1 MRTKALTDK
10 QLKMLFKVLPPRD
23 VLICK
28 IIRQTGL
35 RISDVLALKKADIA
49 PKMTV
54 LERKTKKKRTITL
67 TKALVRDC
75 AIYGATHRGM
85 RLFNCNRSTFYRSL
99 HRAALK
105 FGWQNVSAHSIR
117 KTYARAYCRKY
128 GVEATRREL
137 RHDSVA
143 TTLIYLQDL

>member
-49 PKMTV
+49 PKITI
-54 LERKTKKKRTITL
+54 LEQKNEEK
-67 TKALVRDC
+67 
-75 AIYGATHRGM
+75 
-85 RLFNCNRSTFYRSL
+85 
-99 HRAALK
+99 
-105 FGWQNVSAHSIR
+105 AHSNAN
-117 KTYARAYCRKY
+117 KGACA
-128 GVEATRREL
+128 
-137 RHDSVA
+137 
-143 TTLIYLQDL
+143 

>member
-35 RISDVLALKKADIA
+35 RISDVLALKKTDIA

-54 LERKTKKKRTITL
+54 LEQKTKKKRTVTL

-75 AIYGATHRGM
+75 TIYGTTHRGM
-85 RLFNCNRSTFYRSL
+85 KLFNCNRSTFYRSL
-99 HRAALK
+99 HRAALR

-128 GVEATRREL
+128 GVAETQKEM
-137 RHDSVA
+137 RHNSLS